1 MVAKGPVPSHTKK
14 TAQFPNLLTSCSPKE
29 APVEVWGLRE
39 WSQHVANAWF
49 TDDLS
54 TTDGAK
60 ANGKWQPIDSG
71 NGMAI
76 TEEGITSQC
85 STVGYKMIN

>member
-1 MVAKGPVPSHTKK
+1 MIRMWQQRDTEEIAQLPIIPFPKPLPS
-14 TAQFPNLLTSCSPKE
+14 PPKE

-39 WSQHVANAWF
+39 WSQHLANAWF

-54 TTDGAK
+54 TTDGTK
-60 ANGKWQPIDSG
+60 ANGKWQPVDSG

-76 TEEGITSQC
+76 TEEGFTS
-85 STVGYKMIN
+85 